1 MKVGAAEY
9 KSASPRTRNP
19 VKRALLTSV
28 RDQILICNHQVAWEA
43 FRVLGRV
50 VKSQRKPSF

>member
-1 MKVGAAEY
+1 MKVGVAEY
-9 KSASPRTRNP
+9 KSVSPRTRNP

-28 RDQILICNHQVAWEA
+28 RDQIPICNHQVAWEE

-50 VKSQRKPSF
+50 VKSQRKPRF

>member
-1 MKVGAAEY
+1 MKVGVAEY
-9 KSASPRTRNP
+9 KSVSPRTRNP
-19 VKRALLTSV
+19 VKGALLTSV
-28 RDQILICNHQVAWEA
+28 RDQILICNHQVAWED

>member
-1 MKVGAAEY
+1 MKVGAAAY
-9 KSASPRTRNP
+9 KSVSLRTRNP

-28 RDQILICNHQVAWEA
+28 RDHVLICNHQVAWED

>member
-9 KSASPRTRNP
+9 KSVSLRTRNP

-28 RDQILICNHQVAWEA
+28 RDQILI
-43 FRVLGRV
+43 
-50 VKSQRKPSF
+50 